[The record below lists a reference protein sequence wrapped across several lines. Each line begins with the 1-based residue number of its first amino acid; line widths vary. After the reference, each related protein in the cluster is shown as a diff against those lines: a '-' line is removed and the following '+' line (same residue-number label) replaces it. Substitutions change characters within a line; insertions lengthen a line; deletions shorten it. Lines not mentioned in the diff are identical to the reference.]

1 MQWRWWK
8 RKKNTR
14 IFRLGSKKT
23 DTARRIDLSRLTPT
37 VADLVAHGGATS
49 SLIAAEYQELS
60 EHAWSAQDRDELA
73 RASGAALERYEGL
86 RAVLADY
93 VEDPVD
99 SMAEPLE
106 YQRAQFALMRADN
119 WYERIATCVLA
130 GGFLLDFYR
139 IMVDALPERAAKQL
153 RPLLDSRPDE
163 DLAQQV
169 LERVFAVDVAYR
181 SRVSLWGR
189 RLIGDTMLIARH
201 ALRTSESG
209 RPGQAQWSRADRCR
223 DRAHQANGQPGSDG
237 VVRLARPSSAGTG
250 ASGAVRVSKSFSS
263 SRSRCPGSHSAT
275 HTWAAV
281 ERTSAISQVQ
291 MERGSSPA
299 HIAIVNSSVARP
311 TCRAGRAIMPCRSR
325 PGTR

>member
-8 RKKNTR
+8 RAKNTR
-14 IFRLGSKKT
+14 NFRLGSKKT

-37 VADLVAHGGATS
+37 VADLVAHAGATS
-49 SLIAAEYQELS
+49 SLVASEYHELS
-60 EHAWSAQDRDELA
+60 LHAWSAQDRDELA
-73 RASGAALERYEGL
+73 RASGAALERYEAL
-86 RAVLADY
+86 RTVLADY
-93 VEDPVD
+93 VDDPVD

-106 YQRAQFALMRADN
+106 YQRAQFGLMRADN

-169 LERVFAVDVAYR
+169 LDRVFAVDVAYR

-209 RPGQAQWSRADRCR
+209 RPGQDQVEPVLTD
-223 DRAHQANGQPGSDG
+223 
-237 VVRLARPSSAGTG
+237 VVTE
-250 ASGAVRVSKSFSS
+250 
-263 SRSRCPGSHSAT
+263 
-275 HTWAAV
+275 HTRRMDSLGLTA
-281 ERTSAISQVQ
+281 
-291 MERGSSPA
+291 
-299 HIAIVNSSVARP
+299 
-311 TCRAGRAIMPCRSR
+311 
-325 PGTR
+325 